1 MILSLSLLLL
11 PCLVCTHTDRVD
23 VTDINTDNI
32 YEGLIKPD
40 NVAIHVLQNTVN
52 WVASGVAWGL
62 LTHFYQ
68 SGSRNRVKREDI
80 GNNRE
85 GMNDDLESIDDDD
98 EAPD

>member
-11 PCLVCTHTDRVD
+11 PCIVYTHTDRLAVA
-23 VTDINTDNI
+23 DINTDNI

-52 WVASGVAWGL
+52 WVASGVAWAI

-68 SGSRNRVKREDI
+68 VRNKGLNKKLRILV
-80 GNNRE
+80 
-85 GMNDDLESIDDDD
+85 L
-98 EAPD
+98 